1 MDFVRLFPSVTVPTA
16 MPESPSYLKVKAGV
30 GDQWPIEALA
40 HSIHQAVQSLWQRA
54 LCPLNLCILDDPL
67 RQPFQVHMNLE
78 ECGRSLSRSSNLGGQ
93 RTVPRLGG

>member
-1 MDFVRLFPSVTVPTA
+1 MDFVRLFPSIPVPTA
-16 MPESPSYLKVKAGV
+16 MPEPSSYLKVKAGV

-78 ECGRSLSRSSNLGGQ
+78 ECGRSLSRSSNL
-93 RTVPRLGG
+93 